1 MGFPSVCPSTCP
13 MLVLCCNDSIYRQ
26 ILSPSGMDH
35 YTSFKAQIALQ
46 KSKGNVLN
54 GGVKQGVIRIFRFST
69 EITLYLGNSSR

>member
-1 MGFPSVCPSTCP
+1 
-13 MLVLCCNDSIYRQ
+13 
-26 ILSPSGMDH
+26 MDH